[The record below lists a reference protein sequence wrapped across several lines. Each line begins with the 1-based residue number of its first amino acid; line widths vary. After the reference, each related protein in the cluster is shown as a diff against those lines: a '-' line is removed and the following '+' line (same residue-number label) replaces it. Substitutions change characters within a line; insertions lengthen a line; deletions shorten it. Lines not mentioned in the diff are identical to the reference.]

1 MITESAK
8 VAVTDS
14 MITIST
20 SVGETENAVSEL
32 KELTIQVLES
42 NQVLAERM
50 ANLELQHSAYALS
63 KAPNSIQ
70 EVEDHHGKSGTTLR
84 LEPVFDDDETSADLS
99 ILPPNNDGEDQDN
112 ESMVTVR
119 RIGPITTESL
129 PVVDGFAFEQDLLAS
144 RPYARAIN
152 RRPCLSTT
160 SSVVPTM
167 GWSYLSGISLADVS
181 EVSILS
187 LPLSPLELWNGHRYV
202 TARNDLQ
209 ASEGDNEQPKQASI
223 ARMRNMKTPLYQA
236 ASSWPFGKLFER
248 WDPFIGK
255 PTHEYTI
262 LSENVVLLGT
272 TYTRK
277 VIVPS
282 KAAGSI
288 TDREKECLSRA
299 NAQFFDA
306 YSYCMDIVLMRLI
319 AYKPVVTPSFATSWT
334 DPWWRGETYGFQRWV
349 TAR

>member
-20 SVGETENAVSEL
+20 SLGEAENAVSEL
-32 KELTIQVLES
+32 KALTIQVLET

-50 ANLELQHSAYALS
+50 ANLELQHSVYAS
-63 KAPNSIQ
+63 SEAPSSVQ
-70 EVEDHHGKSGTTLR
+70 EVEPHHGKSAIKSR
-84 LEPVFDDDETSADLS
+84 LEPVFDDGETSTDSS
-99 ILPPNNDGEDQDN
+99 ILAPNSGGEDQDN

-152 RRPCLSTT
+152 RRPCWSAT

-181 EVSILS
+181 DVSILS

-202 TARNDLQ
+202 TVRNDLQ
-209 ASEGDNEQPKQASI
+209 ASAGDKELPKQASI
-223 ARMRNMKTPLYQA
+223 ARMRNMKTPIYHA
-236 ASSWPFGKLFER
+236 ASSWPFGKLFDR
-248 WDPFIGK
+248 WGSFFGK
-255 PTHEYTI
+255 PTHQYTI

-272 TYTRK
+272 TYTHK

-282 KAAGSI
+282 NAAGSI
-288 TDREKECLSRA
+288 TDHEKECLFRA

-306 YSYCMDIVLMRLI
+306 YSCCMDINFLNLI
-319 AYKPVVTPSFATSWT
+319 AY
-334 DPWWRGETYGFQRWV
+334 
-349 TAR
+349 

>member
-8 VAVTDS
+8 LAVTDS

-20 SVGETENAVSEL
+20 SLGEAENAVSEL
-32 KELTIQVLES
+32 KALTIQVLES

-50 ANLELQHSAYALS
+50 ANLELQHSVYALS
-63 KAPNSIQ
+63 EDPSSVQ
-70 EVEDHHGKSGTTLR
+70 EVEHHHGKSTTTVR
-84 LEPVFDDDETSADLS
+84 LEPVIDDGETSTDSS
-99 ILPPNNDGEDQDN
+99 ILAPNSRGDDQDN
-112 ESMVTVR
+112 ESMVTIG
-119 RIGPITTESL
+119 RIGPTTTESL

-152 RRPCLSTT
+152 RRPCWSAT

-167 GWSYLSGISLADVS
+167 GWSYLSGLSLAHVS
-181 EVSILS
+181 TVSILS

-209 ASEGDNEQPKQASI
+209 ASEGDKELPKQASI
-223 ARMRNMKTPLYQA
+223 SRMRNTKTPIYQA
-236 ASSWPFGKLFER
+236 ASSWPFGKLFDG
-248 WDPFIGK
+248 WDFLIGK

-272 TYTRK
+272 TYTYK
-277 VIVPS
+277 VRVPS

-288 TDREKECLSRA
+288 TDCKKECLFRA

-306 YSYCMDIVLMRLI
+306 YSYCMDTVFVRLI
-319 AYKPVVTPSFATSWT
+319 AYKPVIPSFTTSST
-334 DPWWRGETYGFQRWV
+334 DPWWRGRTYGFQRWV
-349 TAR
+349 IAH